1 MGLAGGLSWRRE
13 WTRLGVRSG
22 KDLRNKVRKGKA
34 CHACGVLRPK
44 EITSPCPF
52 CGSRPVGGTR
62 CRGGWDPGRSDN
74 GRVYRCTS
82 CNNSGKGYGRTCPNH
97 FCSGSLRRKTLRSY
111 LPSLADDR
119 TTSERQLEG
128 MERASTRGGVPVNE
142 REEMGRQPVAAGR
155 SDACGGTTDV
165 HETARLAAISR
176 DGGNGGAAVSDSRD
190 TLVTLTARLRLG
202 REAGDTTELVQVLQ
216 VLQRLTVSV
225 ESLMVSEVVAIL
237 RQLRGVADSSVAT
250 EATLAYRLFRA
261 QARAETRSYRNASA
275 SRGEGET
282 GGTCESALVEGCAS
296 GDSETSHQA
305 ERRMGGAEE
314 LKGEWAEEDVEQ
326 GWSSEFSD
334 VSVAEAE
341 LRGERSARTHL
352 RRRRTRDHAGMVSW
366 REYDGS
372 TDSLSFCSS
381 TDSSGSRRGSTDS
394 SSSTDTAGEG
404 REGDSSPHSRGRG
417 SPGEPFGDG

>member
-1 MGLAGGLSWRRE
+1 
-13 WTRLGVRSG
+13 
-22 KDLRNKVRKGKA
+22 
-34 CHACGVLRPK
+34 
-44 EITSPCPF
+44 
-52 CGSRPVGGTR
+52 
-62 CRGGWDPGRSDN
+62 
-74 GRVYRCTS
+74 
-82 CNNSGKGYGRTCPNH
+82 
-97 FCSGSLRRKTLRSY
+97 
-111 LPSLADDR
+111 
-119 TTSERQLEG
+119 
-128 MERASTRGGVPVNE
+128 VNE

-176 DGGNGGAAVSDSRD
+176 DSGNGGAAVSDSRD

-237 RQLRGVADSSVAT
+237 RQLRGVADPSVAT

-261 QARAETRSYRNASA
+261 QARAEARSYRSASA

-305 ERRMGGAEE
+305 ERQMGGAEE
-314 LKGEWAEEDVEQ
+314 LKGEWAEDDVEQ